1 MVHLFRK
8 SSVFRKIAIEKRLKR
23 RKSHLHSTTVG
34 GSSLRSCEGQV
45 ATHDARATHMCVPR
59 LVTYHTRGCRTEVLA
74 CWLAHSLTQSEREDG
89 HRTLSRSGG
98 MDTHPP
104 PHPAAAAPSDRASDL
119 QVAAPAPPDPCCPRA
134 RPGSTVRCP
143 TAHREDARD
152 DGHQLIRR
160 LSLGSSR
167 NS

>member
-74 CWLAHSLTQSEREDG
+74 CWLAHSLTQSERERMDTG
-89 HRTLSRSGG
+89 HSVARAGWTP
-98 MDTHPP
+98 THPP
-104 PHPAAAAPSDRASDL
+104 TQPPRLRPTEPPTCRLQRLLLRTHAAREPAL
-119 QVAAPAPPDPCCPRA
+119 A
-134 RPGSTVRCP
+134 RR
-143 TAHREDARD
+143 
-152 DGHQLIRR
+152 
-160 LSLGSSR
+160 
-167 NS
+167 